1 MTVVNLSSFFLFLF
15 FSFFYRCFSSYLSRS
30 HLFLIYGSLSFSFS
44 CSSQYS
50 GSFNLLFFSAFVFFS
65 LHKSNRLPL
74 SFLNLRLPLFPFVVL
89 LHHALL
95 RFSSSYPRDLPFNYF
110 PSSSVLPYASFA
122 LTHSLLSLIYFFS
135 YSCYGLCSSNYS
147 LSFLISHSSLFCL
160 LLSFIRFSLFY
171 LSIFRVCFLN
181 SYDFI
186 FFF

>member
-1 MTVVNLSSFFLFLF
+1 MVRCHFPCPVLRNILGLLISFF
-15 FSFFYRCFSSYLSRS
+15 SP
-30 HLFLIYGSLSFSFS
+30 
-44 CSSQYS
+44 
-50 GSFNLLFFSAFVFFS
+50 LLYFFS

-74 SFLNLRLPLFPFVVL
+74 SFLNLRLPLFPFAVL

-122 LTHSLLSLIYFFS
+122 LTHSLPSLIYFFS
-135 YSCYGLCSSNYS
+135 YSCYDLCSSNYS
-147 LSFLISHSSLFCL
+147 LSFLISHSSFFCL

-186 FFF
+186 FLFLITFIRFNFSQFYYLLPFVLASTCPL